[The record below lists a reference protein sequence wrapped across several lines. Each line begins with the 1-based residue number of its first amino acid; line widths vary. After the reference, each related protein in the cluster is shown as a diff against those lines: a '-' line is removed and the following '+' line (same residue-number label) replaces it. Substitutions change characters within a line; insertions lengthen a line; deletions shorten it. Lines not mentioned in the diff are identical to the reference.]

1 MSYFNGPGSR
11 RPFLTYE
18 MYYPKEDANTRRKK
32 FNDRVEKLEQ
42 QVQRLNEQVSS
53 LRQENQNLRN
63 QLEREKWNR
72 EVNSRSQSRWV
83 SKY

>member
-1 MSYFNGPGSR
+1 MSYFNGPGCR

-18 MYYPKEDANTRRKK
+18 MYYPKEDANTRRTKLEK
-32 FNDRVEKLEQ
+32 QVQKLEQ

-72 EVNSRSQSRWV
+72 SQSSWV